1 MVRGDRCVER
11 SPDRSDVARMREVG
25 PGSLIGHRAMT
36 VISRISAMASSAAS
50 TSERIQEI
58 LEQLRRLIPIEA
70 AMVSFVDP
78 TSGGPRVVT
87 SQGYSTS
94 LVSYLN
100 GREFHTEMI
109 APFCL
114 PQRGWPV
121 RERDLPVDPLSLRC
135 VTDYFLP
142 AGLVE
147 GLLSALVT
155 AGGRYVGFIDISAG
169 DYQHP
174 SDEACA
180 VVGYLAPTLANVIDP
195 RQSARW
201 LASTLAD
208 DCVAIG
214 FSGDGG
220 VALLRGEPDPELLD
234 PRSVLQQT
242 ATRLLSGTPTTA
254 AFLWPTSDG
263 GWYACRVLRC
273 RDGVIVL
280 AATRVQQPNGLT
292 RRELEVL
299 TFLVDGGS
307 NAEIGGRLKVTARTV
322 KAHVEHILQKLDT
335 PTRAAAVGR
344 SIMEGLLLPPEALAE
359 LRSR

>member
-1 MVRGDRCVER
+1 MEIVRVDRCAER
-11 SPDRSDVARMREVG
+11 RPDVPRAGDAG
-25 PGSLIGHRAMT
+25 AGSLIGHRAIA

-50 TSERIQEI
+50 TSERVQEI
-58 LEQLRRLIPIEA
+58 LEQLRTLIPIEA

-78 TSGGPRVVT
+78 TSGDRRLVT
-87 SQGYSTS
+87 SQGYSAS

-100 GREFHTEMI
+100 GNEFHTEMI

-147 GLLSALVT
+147 GSLSALVT
-155 AGGRYVGFIDISAG
+155 AGGRYVGFMDISAG

-180 VVGYLAPTLANVIDP
+180 VVGHLAPTLANVIDP

-201 LASTLAD
+201 LASTLD
-208 DCVAIG
+208 EDCVAIG

-220 VALLRGEPDPELLD
+220 VVALRGEPEAELLD
-234 PRSVLQQT
+234 PRSPLQQT
-242 ATRLLSGTPTTA
+242 VTRLLDGTSTTA

-263 GWYACRVLRC
+263 GWYACRTLRC
-273 RDGVIVL
+273 RDGMIVL
-280 AATRVQQPNGLT
+280 AATRVHQPSGLT

-299 TFLVDGGS
+299 TLLVDGGS
-307 NAEIGGRLKVTARTV
+307 NAEIGRRLKVTARTV

-344 SIMEGLLLPPEALAE
+344 AILDGLLLPPEALAE
-359 LRSR
+359 LRAR